1 MRVSGKLIIFS
12 GLVLWA
18 AFISAAERPVVEP
31 TVAGNP
37 YDSGIAPIPLNE
49 IDKLVFA
56 KLQKLGIKPANVCT
70 DAVFIRRAYLDAIGV
85 LPTAREVQAFLKDA
99 NPEKRE
105 LLIDQL
111 LKREEFAD
119 YWTMK
124 WCDILRVKAEFPIN
138 LWPNAVQAYHRW
150 IQTAIRRN
158 MPYDQFARELLTSN
172 GSNFRVGPV
181 NFFRAVQG
189 KDPATLARITAL
201 TFMGERAE
209 KWPEARLEGMA
220 GFFSQL
226 SYKATQEWKEEIVY
240 FDSAKTNKDG
250 VVISSATF
258 PDGTTVRFQ
267 PDRDPRLLFAE
278 WLVSPKNP
286 WFARNIVNRIWYWL
300 MGRGIIHDPD
310 DIRSDN
316 PPVNPEL
323 LTYLEKELVAAEWD
337 LRQLYR
343 MIMTSRV
350 YQLSSVPG
358 SSAPEAEA
366 NFARYPLRRMDA
378 EVLIDALNQIT
389 GTTEKYTS
397 AIPEPFTFI
406 PEDQRSVELP
416 DGSITSS
423 FLEQFGRPSR
433 DTGLLSERNN
443 RITADQRL
451 HMLNSSHVLRK
462 IEQGPRMAMLLKNAS
477 APREVIGVLYLS
489 ILSRLPTEHEI
500 RTLVEYTQKSG
511 LKGRDA
517 AVDLAWVLIN
527 STEFL
532 YRH

>member
-172 GSNFRVGPV
+172 GSNFRV
-181 NFFRAVQG
+181 
-189 KDPATLARITAL
+189 
-201 TFMGERAE
+201 
-209 KWPEARLEGMA
+209 
-220 GFFSQL
+220 
-226 SYKATQEWKEEIVY
+226 Y
-240 FDSAKTNKDG
+240 
-250 VVISSATF
+250 
-258 PDGTTVRFQ
+258 
-267 PDRDPRLLFAE
+267 
-278 WLVSPKNP
+278 
-286 WFARNIVNRIWYWL
+286 
-300 MGRGIIHDPD
+300 
-310 DIRSDN
+310 
-316 PPVNPEL
+316 
-323 LTYLEKELVAAEWD
+323 
-337 LRQLYR
+337 
-343 MIMTSRV
+343 
-350 YQLSSVPG
+350 
-358 SSAPEAEA
+358 
-366 NFARYPLRRMDA
+366 
-378 EVLIDALNQIT
+378 
-389 GTTEKYTS
+389 
-397 AIPEPFTFI
+397 
-406 PEDQRSVELP
+406 
-416 DGSITSS
+416 
-423 FLEQFGRPSR
+423 GRPR
-433 DTGLLSERNN
+433 R
-443 RITADQRL
+443 
-451 HMLNSSHVLRK
+451 
-462 IEQGPRMAMLLKNAS
+462 
-477 APREVIGVLYLS
+477 
-489 ILSRLPTEHEI
+489 
-500 RTLVEYTQKSG
+500 
-511 LKGRDA
+511 
-517 AVDLAWVLIN
+517 
-527 STEFL
+527 
-532 YRH
+532 